1 MATKLSIIIP
11 AYNVEKYIDACL
23 LSLCKQLNDFTELI
37 IIDDKSTD
45 HTLNAI
51 KNRMEIYSDK
61 RIKLI
66 ELPKNRGVAHA
77 RNKGLEIAQGE
88 YIAFVDADDL
98 VNRNYVAS
106 ILQAIQSKCDYYK
119 LSWNAF
125 GNSNYSIK
133 ANALPKWNVAVWSR
147 VFRYDI
153 IVYRFR
159 EEYIWGEDGQF
170 VRDNIKDGMNVG
182 YILKPIYLYRDG
194 REGSLSTVKGDK
206 IRKL

>member
-1 MATKLSIIIP
+1 METKLSIIIP
-11 AYNVEKYIDACL
+11 AYNVEKYIDSCL

-51 KNRMEIYSDK
+51 KNRMDIYSDK

-66 ELPKNRGVAHA
+66 ELPKNSGVSHA

-88 YIAFVDADDL
+88 YIAFIDSDDL
-98 VNRNYVAS
+98 VSRNYVAS

-125 GNSNYSIK
+125 GKSNYSIK
-133 ANALPKWNVAVWSR
+133 ADALPKWNVAVWSR

-153 IVYRFR
+153 IVYRFN
-159 EEYIWGEDGQF
+159 EEYIWGEDGRF
-170 VRDNIKDGMNVG
+170 IRDNIKEDMKVG

-194 REGSLSTVKGDK
+194 REDGLSKTRGEKF
-206 IRKL
+206 RKL